1 MKKAFLFLL
10 TLALSAN
17 LSFSLEIN
25 SEAPDFKLT
34 GVKNGKEISL
44 SQFQGKIIVLE
55 WLNHGCPFIQKHY
68 ETQNMQK
75 LQKKFVDQGV
85 IWLSIISSGKGKQG
99 HVDLKRGLE
108 DLKNHGSYA
117 TNVLLDETGIVG
129 KMYEAKT
136 TPHMYI
142 INPQRQVVYQGAIDD
157 QSGLD
162 REDIPSAKNYVNQ
175 ALEEILAN
183 KAVSIPS
190 TKAYGCSIKYAQ

>member
-117 TNVLLDETGIVG
+117 TNVLLDETGVVG